1 MVNDTVI
8 KAMGAFGGGIAST
21 GQLCGALLG
30 GVALISSI
38 YSKGSPEE
46 KDDFRMWR
54 SGYKLSKIFEN
65 LTEPYG
71 GINCKDIAR
80 VDWRD
85 KQAVKDFYYNPESRR
100 RICAKLLG
108 DMAYALG
115 EILDKDLEKTPYRSN
130 FSWV

>member
-1 MVNDTVI
+1 MVNETVI

-38 YSKGSPEE
+38 YSKGSPQE

-54 SGYKLSKIFEN
+54 SSYKLSKIFEN
-65 LTEPYG
+65 LAEPYG

-85 KQAVKDFYYNPESRR
+85 KQAVKDFYNNPESRR
-100 RICAKLLG
+100 RICAKLVG
-108 DMAYALG
+108 DVAYTLG
-115 EILDKDLEKTPYRSN
+115 EILDKDLERTP
-130 FSWV
+130 